1 MKTKNF
7 IKGALIGTLLAAGAA
22 VVINKKVSAQTKAKT
37 KKVITD
43 LTATILERM
52 RLLRRVTKVNY
63 NKVIEAVL
71 NEYKTSKK
79 LSDQTVKELRRDLK
93 AQWKT
98 HHNYTGCLVRWFIKN
113 VGPVA
118 NGEQRGNR

>member
-22 VVINKKVSAQTKAKT
+22 VVINKKVPSQTKVKT
-37 KKVITD
+37 KKIITD

-52 RLLRRVTKVNY
+52 RLLKRVTKINY
-63 NKVIEAVL
+63 DKVIEAVL
-71 NEYKTSKK
+71 DEYKTSKK
-79 LSDQTVKELRRDLK
+79 LSDQTVKELRRDFK

-98 HHNYTGCLVRWFIKN
+98 INKELK
-113 VGPVA
+113 GPVKLKTKA
-118 NGEQRGNR
+118 TKRKIGKKKK